1 MSNFYSM
8 YQMVAE
14 SGLGIKN
21 FYAAN
26 IFSSDVTLLG
36 YYSKELYDLCIE
48 CNHKFEWC
56 DNLKALK
63 SSNGVLTVILTIKP

>member
-1 MSNFYSM
+1 M

-26 IFSSDVTLLG
+26 IFSSDVTLYG
-36 YYSKELYDLCIE
+36 YYSKELYDLCVE
-48 CNHKFEWC
+48 CNHKFEWYEPMR
-56 DNLKALK
+56 ALK
-63 SSNGVLTVILTIKP
+63 SSNGVLTVYLTIKP